1 LEASN
6 VPTTVTGVLEVLD
19 RGGGFLR
26 DPARSFAPS
35 RQDVFVPAALIT
47 RLQLASGAMVSGV
60 AQPERQGLRLESV
73 DSVCGMTPEAFRAR
87 TPFTK
92 LTATNPDKRFH
103 LGAGGNVSMR
113 IIDLFAPIGRGTRG
127 LIVSPPKAGKTQL
140 LEDFATAILADAPDT
155 RVVVMLI
162 DERPEEVTH
171 FRRQVA
177 AEVIASS
184 SDQSLEDHVQL
195 ATMCMAKVRCELE
208 CGNHVVVL
216 VDSLTRMGR
225 AFNSYGAES
234 GRTMSGGLDSR
245 ALEIPRKFFGMARN
259 VENGGSITVLA
270 TALIETGS
278 RMDDM
283 IFEEFKGTGN
293 SEIVLDRALSDQ
305 RVFPAIN
312 IAKTGTRR
320 DELLFAKGDIE
331 AINKLR
337 RRALELPPKQAI
349 LELRKALEQWP
360 TNEVMLKQIERV
372 GI

>member
-1 LEASN
+1 MP
-6 VPTTVTGVLEVLD
+6 PTAVSGVLEILE

-35 RQDVFVPAALIT
+35 RQDVFVPAALIN
-47 RLQLASGAMVSGV
+47 RFQLISGALVSGS
-60 AQPERQGLRLESV
+60 AQPEKQGLRLDAVESI
-73 DSVCGMTPEAFRAR
+73 CGMAPETFRGC
-87 TPFTK
+87 TPFAK
-92 LTATNPDKRFH
+92 LTATNPDRRFR

-113 IIDLFAPIGRGTRG
+113 IIDLFAPVGRGTRG

-140 LEDFATAILADAPDT
+140 LEEFAVAILADAPDT
-155 RVVVMLI
+155 RVVVLLV

-171 FRRQVA
+171 FRRKVS
-177 AEVIASS
+177 AEVLASS

-195 ATMCMAKVRCELE
+195 ATMCMDRVRCELT
-208 CGNHVVVL
+208 CGRHVVVL

-225 AFNSYGAES
+225 AFNSYGSDS

-293 SEIVLDRALSDQ
+293 SEIVLDRALAEQ
-305 RVFPAIN
+305 RIFPTIN
-312 IAKTGTRR
+312 ITKSGTRH
-320 DELLFAKGDIE
+320 DELLYSKTEID
-331 AINKLR
+331 AINRLR
-337 RRALELPPKQAI
+337 RRVLEMPPKEAI
-349 LELRKALEQWP
+349 VQLRKALEQWP
-360 TNEVMLKQIERV
+360 TNEELLKHV
-372 GI
+372 D

>member
-1 LEASN
+1 MS
-6 VPTTVTGVLEVLD
+6 VSGVLEILE
-19 RGGGFLR
+19 RGDGFLR

-35 RQDVFVPAALIT
+35 RQDVFVPAALIS
-47 RLQLASGAMVSGV
+47 RFQLISGALVAGS
-60 AQPERQGLRLESV
+60 AQPDKQGLRLSDVEL
-73 DSVCGMTPEAFRAR
+73 VCGIAPEAFRER
-87 TPFTK
+87 PSFTK
-92 LTATNPDKRFH
+92 LTATNPDRRFR

-113 IIDLFAPIGRGTRG
+113 IIDLFAPVGRGTRG

-140 LEDFATAILADAPDT
+140 LEELAIAILADAPDT
-155 RVVVMLI
+155 KVMVLLV

-171 FRRQVA
+171 FRRKVS
-177 AEVIASS
+177 AEVLASS

-195 ATMCMAKVRCELE
+195 ATLCMDQVRCELV
-208 CGNHVVVL
+208 CGKHVVVL

-225 AFNSYGAES
+225 AFNSYGSDS

-293 SEIVLDRALSDQ
+293 SEIVLDRSLADQ
-305 RVFPAIN
+305 RIFPAIN
-312 IAKTGTRR
+312 IAKSGTRR
-320 DELLFAKGDIE
+320 DELLYSKEEID
-331 AINKLR
+331 AINRIR
-337 RRALELPPKQAI
+337 RQALTLQPKQAI
-349 LELRKALEQWP
+349 LEVRKAMEEWP
-360 TNEVMLKQIERV
+360 TNEELLKRV
-372 GI
+372 SE

>member
-1 LEASN
+1 
-6 VPTTVTGVLEVLD
+6 VPN
-19 RGGGFLR
+19 
-26 DPARSFAPS
+26 
-35 RQDVFVPAALIT
+35 RQDVFVPASLISK
-47 RLQLASGAMVSGV
+47 LQLVSGAVV
-60 AQPERQGLRLESV
+60 AGSALPERQGLRLENV
-73 DSVCGMTPEAFRAR
+73 ESVCGMAPDAFRAR

-92 LTATNPDKRFH
+92 LTATNPDRRFN
-103 LGAGGNVSMR
+103 LGKSGNATMR
-113 IIDLFAPIGRGTRG
+113 IVDLFAPVGRGTRG
-127 LIVSPPKAGKTQL
+127 LIVSPPKAGKTQI
-140 LEDFATAILADAPDT
+140 LEDFANAILADAPET
-155 RVVVMLI
+155 LVVVLLV

-171 FRRQVA
+171 FRRQVK
-177 AEVIASS
+177 AEVLASS

-195 ATMCMAKVRCELE
+195 ATMCMAKVRCDLE
-208 CGNHVVVL
+208 CGHHVVVL

-312 IAKTGTRR
+312 IAKSGTRR
-320 DELLFAKGDIE
+320 DELLYSKTEID
-331 AINKLR
+331 AINRLR
-337 RRALELPPKQAI
+337 RRALEVPPKQAI
-349 LELRKALEQWP
+349 LDLRKALEMYP
-360 TNEVMLKQIERV
+360 TNEEMLKHI
-372 GI
+372 G